1 MLVLTNLC
9 LTMMSSNA
17 VNVKWLVKEERTDP
31 MVPRADSSK
40 DQYEF

>member
-1 MLVLTNLC
+1 MFVLTNSC

-17 VNVKWLVKEERTDP
+17 VNVKWLVKDRTDP